1 MARSKLSVG
10 RFEGHCRNLVK
21 GAINFRGERP
31 DIVRGYQFRLLGLFT
46 PCVAVESEGGEIYFL
61 DTSDMVLSR
70 TTYERRSFDLDFMDR
85 AMDTVKRYCGEVVA
99 NHTLIDVGA
108 NIGTSAVPGI
118 TRYGASSVVA
128 FEPSPRNTRLLRVN
142 IAANDLLEKIDVRAV
157 AVSNYVGTAELELS
171 PTNSGDHRVRQST
184 LDGEFGEANRMTVIV
199 PVTSLAEA
207 SLSVE
212 DVGLIWMDVQGHEG
226 HVLSG
231 AGILL
236 GSVPVVSE
244 YWPYGL
250 QRAGGLEMFKDAVR
264 SHYSRVV
271 VIRSASS
278 VPSGSLFEARDIDS
292 LVALIGTRG
301 VSDLLLL
308 P

>member
-1 MARSKLSVG
+1 
-10 RFEGHCRNLVK
+10 
-21 GAINFRGERP
+21 
-31 DIVRGYQFRLLGLFT
+31 
-46 PCVAVESEGGEIYFL
+46 
-61 DTSDMVLSR
+61 
-70 TTYERRSFDLDFMDR
+70 
-85 AMDTVKRYCGEVVA
+85 
-99 NHTLIDVGA
+99 
-108 NIGTSAVPGI
+108 
-118 TRYGASSVVA
+118 
-128 FEPSPRNTRLLRVN
+128 
-142 IAANDLLEKIDVRAV
+142 LEKIDVRAV